1 MQNSKIINITQA
13 LETEYQ
19 ILTQKK
25 EKEFPIEVFHPIL
38 QELILEL
45 QQKMNY
51 ATEYTSAAIL
61 SACSTAIGSQF
72 KVEVKR
78 NTWHEKCNLYVI
90 IVGIAG
96 STKSHPLSFAFDPIN
111 ARDKDAYKMYQFD
124 LKEYQVNQNRSKENK
139 EKSALS
145 EVEREKP
152 VYVKSV
158 ISDFT
163 PEALAMSHSNNPKGI
178 TIVVDELKG
187 WLNNFDRYNSGGE
200 EQMYLSLWSG
210 KSWLIDRKTQEP
222 IRIDDPFVNVI
233 GTIQPKLIQDFAKG
247 DKSDNGFLDRMIF
260 AWPKTEQPN
269 LWNDQEVEEHHL
281 NNYKALIQ
289 NLYDLNQS
297 MIPEIHESDSQRN
310 SVILTFEKQAK
321 YYLFNWQNKEETKL
335 LDRDNNYEKSIFA
348 KIQNYAIRFCLILH
362 LQDISCELDY
372 SSVIN
377 VNIVKRAIQLA
388 EYFRKISLEIRETI
402 ENPNPL
408 IDLSVKQKN
417 VLFALPKEFLKKE
430 GVIIAETFGMPYAT
444 FSRFLKK
451 EEFFEKST
459 YGNYKKLV

>member
-1 MQNSKIINITQA
+1 MQTPKIINITAA

-19 ILTQKK
+19 TLTQKK
-25 EKEFPIEVFHPIL
+25 EKEFPIEVFHPVL

-45 QQKMNY
+45 QKKMNY
-51 ATEYTSAAIL
+51 AIEYTTASIL

-78 NTWHEKCNLYVI
+78 NTWYEKCNLYVI

-96 STKSHPLSFAFDPIN
+96 STKSHPLSFAFDPIH
-111 ARDKDAYKMYQFD
+111 ARDKDSYKMYQFD
-124 LKEYQVNQNRSKENK
+124 LKEYQENQERSKDDK
-139 EKSALS
+139 EKGL
-145 EVEREKP
+145 EKP
-152 VYVKSV
+152 VYTKSV

-163 PEALAMSHSNNPKGI
+163 PEALAMSHANNPKGI

-260 AWPKTEQPN
+260 AWPKIEQPN
-269 LWNDQEVEEHHL
+269 LWNDQEVEEQHL
-281 NNYKALIQ
+281 NNYQILIQ

-297 MIPEIHESDSQRN
+297 VQKNNLETEQSEN
-310 SVILTFEKQAK
+310 SVILTFEKAAK
-321 YYLFNWQNKEETKL
+321 DYLFNWQNKEETKL

-348 KIQNYAIRFCLILH
+348 KIQNYAIRFCLIIH
-362 LQDISCELDY
+362 LQDIACELEY
-372 SSVIN
+372 NSKIKLEV
-377 VNIVKRAIQLA
+377 VKRAIQLA
-388 EYFRKISLEIRETI
+388 EYFRKVSLEIRETI

-408 IDLSVKQKN
+408 IDLSIKQKN
-417 VLFALPKEFLKKE
+417 LLFALPKEFSKKE
-430 GVIIAETFGMPYAT
+430 GVIIADTFKMPYAT

-451 EEFFEKST
+451 EVFFEKST

>member
-1 MQNSKIINITQA
+1 MQNPKIINITAA
-13 LETEYQ
+13 LESEYQ

-25 EKEFPIEVFHPIL
+25 EKEFPIEVFHPIIRN
-38 QELILEL
+38 LITEL

-96 STKSHPLSFAFDPIN
+96 STKSHPLSFAFDPIH
-111 ARDKDAYKMYQFD
+111 ARDKDAYKMYQLD
-124 LKEYQVNQNRSKENK
+124 LKEYKENQERSKDDK
-139 EKSALS
+139 EKGQ
-145 EVEREKP
+145 EKP

-163 PEALAMSHSNNPKGI
+163 PEALAMSHSNNPKGM

-269 LWNDQEVEEHHL
+269 LWNNKEVDELHL
-281 NNYKALIQ
+281 KNYDLLIQ
-289 NLYDLNQS
+289 NLFDLNKS
-297 MIPEIHESDSQRN
+297 IEPETQETNPERDSI
-310 SVILTFEKQAK
+310 ILTFNKQAK
-321 YYLFNWQNKEETKL
+321 EYLFHWQNKEETNL

-362 LQDISCELDY
+362 LQDIACETDY
-372 SSVIN
+372 NPI
-377 VNIVKRAIQLA
+377 IKIDTVKRAIQLA
-388 EYFRKISLEIRETI
+388 EYFRKVSLEIRETI

-408 IDLSVKQKN
+408 IDLSVKQKDL
-417 VLFALPKEFLKKE
+417 LFALPKEFSKKD
-430 GVIIAETFGMPYAT
+430 GVTIAESFKMPFAT

-451 EEFFEKST
+451 EEFFEKSA
-459 YGNYKKLV
+459 YGNYKKKV

>member
-1 MQNSKIINITQA
+1 MQNSKIINITAA
-13 LETEYQ
+13 LEAEYQ
-19 ILTQKK
+19 TLIQKK
-25 EKEFPIEVFHPIL
+25 EKEFPIEVFHPVL

-51 ATEYTSAAIL
+51 ATEYSAAAIL

-78 NTWHEKCNLYVI
+78 NAWYEKCNLYVI

-96 STKSHPLSFAFDPIN
+96 STKSHPLSFAFDPIHS
-111 ARDKDAYKMYQFD
+111 RDKDTYKMYQLD
-124 LKEYQVNQNRSKENK
+124 LKEYQENQERSKETK
-139 EKSALS
+139 DSGI
-145 EVEREKP
+145 EKP
-152 VYVKSV
+152 VYIKSI

-163 PEALAMSHSNNPKGI
+163 PEALAMSHANNPKGI

-269 LWNDQEVEEHHL
+269 LWNHKEVNYQHI
-281 NNYKALIQ
+281 NNYKTLIQ
-289 NLYDLNQS
+289 NLYGLNQLVK
-297 MIPEIHESDSQRN
+297 PANQESEDLKESN
-310 SVILTFEKQAK
+310 ILTFEKEAK
-321 YYLFNWQNKEETKL
+321 NFLFDWQNTEETKL

-362 LQDISCELDY
+362 LQDISCETDY
-372 SSVIN
+372 SPIIKID
-377 VNIVKRAIQLA
+377 IVKRAIQLA
-388 EYFRKISLEIRETI
+388 EYFRKVSLEIRETI

-417 VLFALPKEFLKKE
+417 VLFALPKEFSKKD
-430 GVIIAETFGMPYAT
+430 GVVIAELYKMPFAT

-451 EEFFEKST
+451 EEFFEKT
-459 YGNYKKLV
+459 AYGNYKKRI